1 MFVATTSLRR
11 RGRTTVEREYI
22 GIEWA
27 AFGQL
32 GRPGAARRAP
42 PATRAPGPRVCG
54 DTSKKPCLEAPD
66 TKAPKTNHND
76 TKIAKIQNFRFRRVV
91 VVHEDEN
98 VVSWWFMKT
107 RTW

>member
-1 MFVATTSLRR
+1 MSR
-11 RGRTTVEREYI
+11 I
-22 GIEWA
+22 W
-27 AFGQL
+27 
-32 GRPGAARRAP
+32 
-42 PATRAPGPRVCG
+42 PATPAWCRASSAAVVAHGRRTARKPDAPGSRPTLLWRHVQ
-54 DTSKKPCLEAPD
+54 DTMPH